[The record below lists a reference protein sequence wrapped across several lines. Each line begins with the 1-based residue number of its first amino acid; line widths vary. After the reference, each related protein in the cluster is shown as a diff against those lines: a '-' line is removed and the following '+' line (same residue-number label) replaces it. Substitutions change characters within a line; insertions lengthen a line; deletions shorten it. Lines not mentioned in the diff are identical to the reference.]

1 MDIKKDEM
9 TEITANEISTGNIS
23 GTQESGSDIEV
34 MTETTEDA
42 VKYVSAATAN
52 GTGTASDA
60 ASAPDVDNPS
70 RNDTTETTS
79 TSAEADPAVTDST
92 EANPA
97 AAATDPAETNLT
109 AAAPMAIDLAETDST
124 EEEPATPKNEGK
136 KRRLWGIL
144 ELTAAALI
152 FVFSVYLFLNT
163 RGTNLLF
170 VSVTFGR
177 ICRYYWIG
185 LLAAM
190 ILGLVGGFTLKRH
203 PHAVAKT
210 DTKEDK

>member
-1 MDIKKDEM
+1 MDVKKDEM
-9 TEITANEISTGNIS
+9 
-23 GTQESGSDIEV
+23 V
-34 MTETTEDA
+34 
-42 VKYVSAATAN
+42 
-52 GTGTASDA
+52 
-60 ASAPDVDNPS
+60 
-70 RNDTTETTS
+70 ETTS
-79 TSAEADPAVTDST
+79 TSAEADLMVTDST
-92 EANPA
+92 EATPATAGPVETDLMA
-97 AAATDPAETNLT
+97 AAPVAADPAGTNLMVTDTATNNPAETNLT
-109 AAAPMAIDLAETDST
+109 VADPMAVDPAESDST
-124 EEEPATPKNEGK
+124 EEEPAAPKNEGK

-190 ILGLVGGFTLKRH
+190 ILGLVGWITLKRH
-203 PHAVAKT
+203 VRTVPKM
-210 DTKEDK
+210 DTKQDK